1 MTELPPPKG
10 LIHALVL
17 DGRGGARSITVDA
30 QSLRDIQPHEC
41 LWLHWNRTAAPIAG
55 WLEDVEGLSEL
66 ACEALLEETTRPR
79 LLTLPGEQ
87 LLLFLRSLNGEAISS
102 PEDMLTLRIFSDKGR
117 VISLRNRPLKAV
129 EDVVRRLGQG
139 IGPVNGAELIYYLAE
154 FITDQ
159 LEDWVEQQSERMDDE
174 EESFEMNT
182 RYVPEQSQLSSLRR
196 PTSTLRRFLLPQRE
210 VFNQMARLRLS
221 WLSIEDEGYW
231 NELNN
236 RLIRYL
242 EELELLRER
251 SDLLI
256 SAVQRR
262 LSEGVGRT
270 MYLLAVITAF
280 FMPIS
285 FLTSL
290 LGSNVAG
297 IPGADKDYAF
307 WALCGILLVIVS
319 VQAWLFRRMRWL

>member
-1 MTELPPPKG
+1 MTELPLPKG

-17 DGRGGARSITVDA
+17 DGGGGARAISVTA

-41 LWLHWNRTAAPIAG
+41 LWLHWNRTADQIAE
-55 WLEDVEGLSEL
+55 WLENVEGLSEL
-66 ACEALLEETTRPR
+66 ACEVLLEETTRPR
-79 LLTLPGEQ
+79 LLTLPSEQ
-87 LLLFLRSLNGEAISS
+87 ILLFLRSINSNDESA
-102 PEDMLTLRIFSDKGR
+102 PEDMLSLRVFADKQR

-129 EDVVRRLGQG
+129 EDVARRLEQG
-139 IGPVNGAELIYYLAE
+139 IGPINGAELLYYLADV
-154 FITDQ
+154 ITDQ

-174 EESFEMNT
+174 EEKFEIDA
-182 RYVPEQSQLSSLRR
+182 RYVPEQSSLSLLRR

-210 VFNQMARLRLS
+210 VFSQISRLRLS
-221 WLSIEDEGYW
+221 WISPEDEGYW

-262 LSEGVGRT
+262 LSERVGRT
-270 MYLLAVITAF
+270 MYMLAVITAF

-285 FLTSL
+285 FFTSL

-307 WALCGILLVIVS
+307 WTLCGILLIIVS
-319 VQAWLFRRMRWL
+319 AQAWLFRRMRWL